1 MPRHLVEAVEV
12 TESEIHLIRLKGIF
26 DASTVNEFEK
36 VVSYLLTRNF
46 FCMVVDLS
54 AVEFISSAGWGAFT
68 AELRR
73 VRENNGDIK
82 LAGMSA
88 DLFDV
93 FLLLELDR
101 FINAYETADEGIMA
115 FLQPA
120 PEPVAD
126 DLLEMPVTLRERFGT
141 PATINE
147 TPAIEAPAVYSAA
160 SPMITAPMHE
170 GRREKYDRNNDEV
183 YIPEP
188 RSTAIVTHGEDY
200 WTPRQNFKADDTL
213 EVDRER
219 RRLGS
224 GRERRERLLTSGPA
238 TIEYADVPR
247 ILPPPAIIPPEDQ
260 KYAEPIQSAEPQYD
274 INDAGGETEF
284 DFSEPDATLAEH
296 EEPIAAAN
304 SMRLLTEPQLHTFDD
319 EPRAEKTYEKNE
331 FFAPQLKPESVATNS
346 RPRKFSWQEAEA
358 FSELSLDLESHL
370 QAHGRY
376 EEAEDDFNTFEEF
389 HDEKPK
395 PLPAPTNREEE
406 TQQFNTI
413 VFSADET
420 LAESDGDTEEVNF
433 EAPYIPIAD
442 SKPAQEPIFPAFNH
456 DAVDFS
462 NEGSD
467 EPLEAPRFNNF
478 MTAFQLNPNPAN
490 QRMRP
495 EHDDDFETQDIRD
508 PWILEEIDTL
518 PEEYEIDDAAAV
530 YDDRPIATAEFSA
543 YDFESETEI
552 PPTSVAEDT
561 SKSEE
566 APLTLAAA
574 SEVLEA
580 PDIEMSEA
588 APHEMEGA
596 LDFEVPDSIVDDAA
610 ANDAIANDAVH
621 TAGLT
626 HQTDE
631 TESLNEVLVL
641 PEARELI
648 LEAKTLPVASTMEEV
663 PKIPMSGDLVEM
675 IRGIIA
681 AYPHFGPTMIC
692 KFLEERVEPP
702 VYLSR
707 STIYRYLREANLST
721 RQQRLEYA
729 GAEFRLT
736 DETAY
741 EA

>member
-1 MPRHLVEAVEV
+1 MSRHLVEAVEV

-73 VRENNGDIK
+73 VRENDGDIK

-101 FINAYETADEGIMA
+101 FINAYETADEAIMA

-120 PEPVAD
+120 PEPVAE
-126 DLLEMPVTLRERFGT
+126 DLREMPVTLRERFGT
-141 PATINE
+141 PAIQE
-147 TPAIEAPAVYSAA
+147 APEIEAPAVYAMA
-160 SPMITAPMHE
+160 SPTSTATMNE
-170 GRREKYDRNNDEV
+170 GYREKYDRNNDAV
-183 YIPEP
+183 YISEP

-200 WTPRQNFKADDTL
+200 WTPRQNFKVDDTQ
-213 EVDRER
+213 EIEREQ

-224 GRERRERLLTSGPA
+224 GRERRERLLTSGAA
-238 TIEYADVPR
+238 TIEYANVPR
-247 ILPPPAIIPPEDQ
+247 ILSPPAMIPPEDQ
-260 KYAEPIQSAEPQYD
+260 KYAEPVQSAEPQYD
-274 INDAGGETEF
+274 INDVGGETEF
-284 DFSEPDATLAEH
+284 GFSEPNAALDEH
-296 EEPIAAAN
+296 DEPIAAAN
-304 SMRLLTEPQLHTFDD
+304 SMNLLAASNLHTFDD
-319 EPRAEKTYEKNE
+319 EPRAEKAYEKNE
-331 FFAPQLKPESVATNS
+331 FFAPQRKPESAATS
-346 RPRKFSWQEAEA
+346 PRPRKFSWQEAEA

-376 EEAEDDFNTFEEF
+376 EETEEDFNTFEEF
-389 HDEKPK
+389 HDEKPN
-395 PLPAPTNREEE
+395 PLPAPSNREEE

-413 VFSADET
+413 VFSADEALT
-420 LAESDGDTEEVNF
+420 ENNGDTEEVNF

-442 SKPAQEPIFPAFNH
+442 LKPSHEPIFPAFNH

-462 NEGSD
+462 NESAD

-478 MTAFQLNPNPAN
+478 ATAFQLNSNPTN

-530 YDDRPIATAEFSA
+530 YDDRPIATEGFSA
-543 YDFESETEI
+543 YDFENETEM
-552 PPTSVAEDT
+552 PPASVSEDT
-561 SKSEE
+561 PKDEE
-566 APLTLAAA
+566 APLTVAAA

-580 PDIEMSEA
+580 PDFEMNEA
-588 APHEMEGA
+588 TPHEMKMA
-596 LDFEVPDSIVDDAA
+596 SDLEVSDNIVDDAS
-610 ANDAIANDAVH
+610 ANDTVH
-621 TAGLT
+621 TADPT

-641 PEARELI
+641 PEARELN
-648 LEAKTLPVASTMEEV
+648 LEAETLPVASTMDEV

-721 RQQRLEYA
+721 RRQRLEYA